1 MIWGICEIFCSPGG
15 AQGGAQGADLGA
27 QREQTTALNWYPY
40 FKSRQGI
47 AMKPHFIN
55 IQSPVGTRVGAGT
68 GADTGA
74 DTKVKIC
81 FPRKL
86 LLAKREKVVYDKT

>member
-1 MIWGICEIFCSPGG
+1 MIWGIGEFFCTPEG
-15 AQGGAQGADLGA
+15 AQVGAQCADLGA
-27 QREQTTALNWYPY
+27 QREQITALSFVPFWYPY
-40 FKSRQGI
+40 FKSSLGI
-47 AMKPHFIN
+47 ARL
-55 IQSPVGTRVGAGT
+55 GAGAGT

-86 LLAKREKVVYDKT
+86 PPAKRGQISV